1 MTNQFVFRHGGRVCL
16 EDLYEPASFQHT
28 NCTLHCRFRKPGPF
42 GKLLQAQCNAFLLFA
57 KERRPQDEI
66 HQKSGGSTI
75 VTGQIRQEYVND
87 VFVNSNMLHSTIV
100 YESIGLLPAPEPPSI
115 IVSEATTMIR
125 GVKFASIPVTDQ
137 DRALAF
143 YTEKLGFRL
152 LTDQPFNEKQRW
164 IELGISG
171 TETRVV
177 LFRFDDGLQPGTKMN
192 ITFWTDDVERTVRE
206 LENKGVEFVMKP
218 QKADWGTAAVFK
230 DTDGNTFV
238 LSSK

>member
-1 MTNQFVFRHGGRVCL
+1 M
-16 EDLYEPASFQHT
+16 
-28 NCTLHCRFRKPGPF
+28 
-42 GKLLQAQCNAFLLFA
+42 
-57 KERRPQDEI
+57 
-66 HQKSGGSTI
+66 
-75 VTGQIRQEYVND
+75 TGQIRQQYVNH
-87 VFVNSNMLHSTIV
+87 VFVNRNMLHTTIV
-100 YESIGLLPAPEPPSI
+100 YESIGLLPAPEPPLI

-177 LFRFDDGLQPGTKMN
+177 LFRFDEGLQPGTKMN

-218 QKADWGTAAVFK
+218 QQADWGTAAVFK
-230 DTDGNTFV
+230 DMDGNTFV